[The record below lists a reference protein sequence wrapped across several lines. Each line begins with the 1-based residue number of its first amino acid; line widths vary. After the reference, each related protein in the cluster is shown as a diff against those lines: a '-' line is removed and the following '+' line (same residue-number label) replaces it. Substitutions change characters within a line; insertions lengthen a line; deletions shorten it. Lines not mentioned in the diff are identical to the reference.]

1 MSKNTRPGGSY
12 VALGSRPSRSAYQ
25 RVARTRSSACCATWI
40 SGRLLDVTRGSLPD
54 LTAVVHHGFMATR
67 EFRLSV
73 AVPVG
78 AREAID
84 HQVDMPRHLGVHPY
98 LTDVRLNARGIE
110 DGHEWAEYLV
120 LEHPR
125 FLGLRYPIRFP
136 VRVVRLSP
144 SSYVA
149 HVSAAPGCTMRI
161 EAEAV

>member
-1 MSKNTRPGGSY
+1 
-12 VALGSRPSRSAYQ
+12 
-25 RVARTRSSACCATWI
+25 
-40 SGRLLDVTRGSLPD
+40 
-54 LTAVVHHGFMATR
+54 MATR

-84 HQVDMPRHLGVHPY
+84 HQVDMPRHLGLHPY

-125 FLGLRYPIRFP
+125 LLGLRYPIRFP

-149 HVSAAPGCTMRI
+149 HVSAAPACTMRI
-161 EAEAV
+161 EAEAVDDPETEGGSILSEQVTVTAPWPVIGYMSRQAEHAHAETYALLPEIFAQDDPRPSP